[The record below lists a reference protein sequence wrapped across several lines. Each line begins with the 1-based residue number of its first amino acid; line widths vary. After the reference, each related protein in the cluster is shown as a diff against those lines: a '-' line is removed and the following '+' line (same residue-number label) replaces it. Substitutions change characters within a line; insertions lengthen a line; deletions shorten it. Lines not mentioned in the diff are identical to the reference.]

1 MPDELSRYIHDFIRP
16 CLWRKGSYIHQHSL
30 FFKYELSRE
39 IRRGSMLRIL
49 NNVIFLREFL
59 SIL

>member
-1 MPDELSRYIHDFIRP
+1 MPDEISRYIHDFIRP
-16 CLWRKGSYIHQHSL
+16 TIWRKGSYIHRNSL

-39 IRRGSMLRIL
+39 IRKGCLLRIL